1 MKDIQVS
8 IIIVSFNTKELLKG
22 CLHSIEA
29 SQCPTDAWE
38 IIVVDNA
45 STDGSAQYLKKKN
58 HVVSVFNDTNVGFS
72 RANNQGISKAH
83 GRYVL
88 FLNSDTELLPNSLQV
103 LLAYMD
109 TYRRVGVVTCR
120 VELANGA
127 IDPACHRGFPTPW
140 AAFTYFFGLER
151 LFPRSIYFSSYHL
164 GYKDMQTIHEIDA
177 PTGAFF
183 LTRSE
188 ILHTLH
194 GFDEEYFM
202 YGEDLDL
209 AYRIKKA
216 GWPIVYYP
224 KVSILHRK
232 KQSGRSGKNGEIKKR
247 TDIYFYDTMKIFY
260 KKYFMKAYPFFV
272 TRFIFMILSFRIWI
286 IKTIGW

>member
-1 MKDIQVS
+1 MKDITVS
-8 IIIVSFNTKELLKG
+8 IIIVNFNTKDLLKD
-22 CLHSIEA
+22 CLWSIEK
-29 SQCPTDAWE
+29 SQCPSDAWE

-45 STDGSAQYLKKKN
+45 STDGSIQYLKNKK
-58 HVVSVFNDTNVGFS
+58 HIVSVLNDTNVGFS
-72 RANNQGISKAH
+72 RANNQGLKIAR
-83 GRYVL
+83 GRYIL
-88 FLNSDTELLPNSLQV
+88 FLNSDTKLLPTSLQV

-109 TYRRVGVVTCR
+109 TYRRVGAVTCR
-120 VELANGA
+120 VELSTGV

-151 LFPRSIYFSSYHL
+151 LFPRSIYFSQYHL

-177 PTGAFF
+177 PSGAFF
-183 LTRSE
+183 LTRRE
-188 ILHTLH
+188 ILQDLH
-194 GFDEEYFM
+194 GFDEEFFM

-209 AYRIKKA
+209 AYRIKTA

-232 KQSGRSGKNGEIKKR
+232 KQSGRSGKNGDIR
-247 TDIYFYDTMKIFY
+247 RLTDIYFYETMKIFY
-260 KKYFMKAYPFFV
+260 RKHFMKAYPFVV
-272 TRFIFMILSFRIWI
+272 TRFIFTILSLRIWI